1 MSKFL
6 KKVNIIL
13 FGKTE
18 DVIFENKIFNIIT
31 LIAALTN
38 LLTLINNLFNNFPLI
53 LNIVLA
59 VCCII
64 FSLFFYLSSFKKI
77 TKPLII
83 PFYIIVISL
92 LSFTWF
98 FNQGI
103 EGSVTFYFFLV
114 TFILIYINS
123 HQKYWTILLLFIAL
137 ACLLILLE
145 FIFPQ
150 LLNFYPNKKSQLLDL
165 ITNFILILFLLGLS
179 TIFLKKSFD
188 KERSKVEHF
197 AEEMKELNA
206 TKDKFFSII
215 SHDLRNPFNSILGL
229 SNMLLSNLNTY
240 SKEEITE
247 KIGLIAESSK
257 RAHILLENLLE
268 WSLSQTGK
276 ILFIPEK
283 IKLSDVV
290 NECLI
295 EITNQASNKKIKIV
309 NEINEGHIVKADK
322 NMLKI
327 ILRNLLTNA
336 VKYSYTGGV
345 VIIKSIDRNFEIE
358 ISITDSGIGIEEN
371 DIDKLFH
378 IDSKYSTNGTLNEQ
392 GTGLGLI
399 LCKEFIEK
407 HGGRIW
413 IDSKIEKGCT
423 FKFTLPK

>member
-1 MSKFL
+1 
-6 KKVNIIL
+6 
-13 FGKTE
+13 
-18 DVIFENKIFNIIT
+18 
-31 LIAALTN
+31 
-38 LLTLINNLFNNFPLI
+38 
-53 LNIVLA
+53 
-59 VCCII
+59 
-64 FSLFFYLSSFKKI
+64 LSSFKKI